1 MKLDVIS
8 HCTIDT
14 IEINDSKYVVPGGP
28 GCYCSLTARSLKFD
42 VKLHTKFGSDF
53 TLSDYLTEKKIAHE
67 NSLSNEST
75 TQFVLQ
81 IVNSERVLFLKN
93 KCEVIDNLNK
103 IGGQCAELYPDK
115 PIYDIPAIPECTG
128 EELTNNLIQQIKP
141 FKIDFHLNERVEELI
156 NENKKW
162 KLKTNKGKEF
172 FSSNIIIAGGV
183 GSFEPR
189 KFSVKEC
196 EKFEGK
202 SIFYSVKD
210 KAIFNNKKVAIFGG
224 GDSALDWA
232 IELSK
237 SSKVFLIH
245 RRDEFRG
252 AQSSVNKVKE
262 LQKQN
267 KLEIFTQY
275 QLSNVTGDSIL
286 KNIEIKKE
294 EGETKSLNTDYIL
307 GFFGLI
313 MQLGPILNWGLN
325 IDKKTI
331 PVNTENFETNL
342 QGIFAI
348 GDICTYPG
356 KLKLILS
363 GFHEGALAARGCF
376 KYARPNE
383 KLKFEFTTTSKA
395 VKERLGIKK

>member
-1 MKLDVIS
+1 MINTDVVI
-8 HCTIDT
+8 I
-14 IEINDSKYVVPGGP
+14 GAGP
-28 GCYCSLTARSLKFD
+28 TGLFC
-42 VKLHTKFGSDF
+42 
-53 TLSDYLTEKKIAHE
+53 AHQ
-67 NSLSNEST
+67 LGIIG
-75 TQFVLQ
+75 L
-81 IVNSERVLFLKN
+81 
-93 KCEVIDNLNK
+93 KCEIIDNLNK
-103 IGGQCAELYPDK
+103 IGGQCVELYPDK

-141 FKIDFHLNERVEELI
+141 FKINFHLNERVEELI

-252 AQSSVNKVKE
+252 AQSSVDKVIE

-275 QLSNVTGDSIL
+275 QLSNVNGDSIL
-286 KNIEIKKE
+286 KSIEIKKE

-363 GFHEGALAARGCF
+363 GFHEGALAARGCY

-383 KLKFEFTTTSKA
+383 KLRFEFTTTSKS